1 MTVAHSLSISLR
13 ISHWREN
20 SRTGERI
27 DLYQC
32 CWSRAEV
39 PFRVSGEKDFGQQS
53 KFQGQF
59 ALLLKTAGLSDR
71 VEEDARIRK
80 RQNERSL

>member
-39 PFRVSGEKDFGQQS
+39 PFRVSGEKEFYRG
-53 KFQGQF
+53 GIVY
-59 ALLLKTAGLSDR
+59 LLFHRAQTFSGEPLS
-71 VEEDARIRK
+71 
-80 RQNERSL
+80 